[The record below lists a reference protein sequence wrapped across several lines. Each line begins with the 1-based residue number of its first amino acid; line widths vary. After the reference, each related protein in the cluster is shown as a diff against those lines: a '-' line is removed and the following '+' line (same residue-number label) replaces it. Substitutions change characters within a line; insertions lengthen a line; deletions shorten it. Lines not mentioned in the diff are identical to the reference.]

1 MLIHVAL
8 CCRVVDAP
16 WRHPGADV
24 SAFFNYDHSMRT
36 WRDYCKKVEQ
46 YRLQFTMQKKIQ
58 TLDATSMA
66 DPSIDPDLPPE
77 LRAALAAER
86 REQPAPPPRRPYS
99 AHGIIP
105 LAQPYCRPHSA
116 NHARIAEIRMRLDR
130 FTMLT

>member
-1 MLIHVAL
+1 MHVSIP
-8 CCRVVDAP
+8 CRVLDAP

-58 TLDATSMA
+58 TLDASDSA
-66 DPSIDPDLPPE
+66 IDPDLPPE

-86 REQPAPPPRRPYS
+86 RDQQPAPPPRRPYS
-99 AHGIIP
+99 AHGKA
-105 LAQPYCRPHSA
+105 LLLLHFVMTSSLMNR
-116 NHARIAEIRMRLDR
+116 
-130 FTMLT
+130 